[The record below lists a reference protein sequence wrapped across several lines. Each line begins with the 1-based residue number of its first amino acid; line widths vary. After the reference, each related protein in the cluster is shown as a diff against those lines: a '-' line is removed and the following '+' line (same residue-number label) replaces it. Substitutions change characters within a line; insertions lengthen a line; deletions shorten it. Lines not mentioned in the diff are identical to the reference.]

1 MIKYILLLLTICLFT
16 SCSHSLMSQ
25 GQDGIIVY
33 AIRKENN
40 FHLATKGLLNQA
52 KANAYNK
59 EACTI
64 CENYLTRKYRF
75 TSIESART
83 FFCNLF
89 EEYIK
94 PFNRDSKLKSS
105 FNNVPFTAN
114 NVQIEVRF
122 ADEHGL
128 FLTEPA
134 IAKVQNIDGILYY
147 YGYNSYTKEYR
158 ELFSEPY
165 ATALHKI

>member
-1 MIKYILLLLTICLFT
+1 MIKYIPLIILVTLVT
-16 SCSHSLMSQ
+16 SCSHSLLSQ

-52 KANAYNK
+52 KADAYNK
-59 EACTI
+59 DESKL

-94 PFNRDSKLKSS
+94 PFNRDSQLKSS
-105 FNNVPFTAN
+105 FKNFPLTAN

-128 FLTEPA
+128 ALTEPA
-134 IAKVQNIDGILYY
+134 IAKVKNMDGMLYY
-147 YGYNSYTKEYR
+147 YGYNSQTKEYV

-165 ATALHKI
+165 ESALQKI